1 MKLLS
6 SAAAYF
12 RAGIRPDEGLRD
24 LIPESVA
31 RSHGIV
37 CLGFNAETQTL
48 TVAVAEESFREA
60 ESAMERFR
68 TTEPFNERLVGRAG
82 SRLFMVRWERR
93 SREEINRALESLYRE
108 RTELVVPNME
118 IAHCIPFEVASTNK
132 IILEKIIGHK
142 VYAICVN
149 TNGENYLV
157 GLVEH
162 DRQMKEKIAAAGKVD
177 FHSAQKLQLHQPV
190 RRVTQQILEE
200 LLATT
205 YPREINRGTG
215 KHRASV
221 LVREVENQVQS
232 LKSRTERES
241 SEKKTELTKFDEIIR
256 HYVAL
261 GYGAG
266 AADVRFFYDFS
277 REGLVVDL
285 VINNREVEAV
295 FEPMS
300 NELFDQ
306 LLTILIRKCEQSAGN
321 EGLKNICH
329 SGLIEFKDIVLPD
342 KTTKVDLTVRLE
354 TTPISAEKKG
364 EVNMS
369 ACLRLQTGGD
379 KILRLDQ
386 LGYLDHELRIILEL
400 ANKKNGLIVLSGPT
414 GSGKTGTIL
423 AIVLYVHK
431 KKKGHRV
438 FTIENPIEVRLPGPG
453 IFQTEVTEKMSAT
466 QLLKSIMRQSVDAI
480 ISTEVRDAPGASA
493 TIEAAKTGHI
503 VFTTTHA
510 TTAFHVPSRLLGFG
524 TSEHPVNAMDIG
536 DTLAGVVSQSLA
548 ELICEHCK
556 VDDTNWKER
565 LAANEGH
572 GSKLT
577 NLLIALR
584 HWKIPTNLDEAYEF
598 AAIRQGKLKWNTY
611 GRSLKAE
618 ILREAKKGLED
629 EPLPDTIDRV
639 IQELGIKE
647 LGSYDEW
654 VQKEGR
660 EAYVFRPAFGCG
672 EKNGRACPMC
682 RSLDGEPMGN
692 KGRTA
697 IPEIWDPEPFKAMI
711 SDNVPASVLH
721 RAAMKRG
728 HITQHLAGIQR
739 VLAQKI
745 SLESYFNACGAI
757 QLGYE
762 GVPGFEFSL
771 AEMTQQIDD
780 HADLAELVYKESQP
794 IPSIQFEQGA
804 DRVKPQGGK
813 FKGAPIFEVE
823 ASAVEQGG
831 NNILE
836 VVEER

>member
-6 SAAAYF
+6 SAAGFF
-12 RAGIRPDEGLRD
+12 RTGIRADESLWD

-31 RSHGIV
+31 KSLGIV
-37 CLGFNAETQTL
+37 CLGFNSETDTL

-68 TTEPFNERLVGRAG
+68 DTEPFNERLVGKAVKR
-82 SRLFMVRWERR
+82 RFMVRWERR

-108 RTELVVPNME
+108 KTELVAPNIE
-118 IAHCIPFEVASTNK
+118 IAHCIPFETAVTNK
-132 IILEKIIGHK
+132 ILLEKIIGHK
-142 VYAICVN
+142 VFGICVN
-149 TNGENYLV
+149 SNGENYLI
-157 GLVEH
+157 GLIEH
-162 DRQMKEKIAAAGKVD
+162 DARMKEKIAAAGRID
-177 FHSAQKLQLHQPV
+177 FHSAKKLVLNHPV
-190 RRVTQQILEE
+190 RRVTQQVMEE
-200 LLATT
+200 LLAAT
-205 YPREINRGTG
+205 YPKEINRGTG
-215 KHRASV
+215 RHRASV
-221 LVREVENQVQS
+221 LVREVEREVKS
-232 LKSRTERES
+232 LNPRAERDGI
-241 SEKKTELTKFDEIIR
+241 EKKTELTKFDEIIR

-261 GYGAG
+261 GFGAG
-266 AADVRFFYDFS
+266 AADVRFFYDFT

-285 VINNREVEAV
+285 VINNRETEAV

-300 NELFDQ
+300 NEVFDQ

-329 SGLIEFKDIVLPD
+329 SGLIEFKDLVLQD
-342 KTTKVDLTVRLE
+342 KATKVDLTVRLE
-354 TTPISAEKKG
+354 TTPISSEKKG
-364 EVNMS
+364 AVNMS

-379 KILRLDQ
+379 RILRLDQ
-386 LGYLDHELRIILEL
+386 LGYLDTELRMILEL
-400 ANKKNGLIVLSGPT
+400 ANRKNGLMVLSGPT

-423 AIVLYVHK
+423 AIVLYVHA

-466 QLLKSIMRQSVDAI
+466 KLLKSIMRQSVDAI

-524 TSEHPVNAMDIG
+524 TTDHPVNAMDIG

-548 ELICEHCK
+548 EVICEHCK
-556 VDDTNWKER
+556 VEDTNWKER
-565 LAANEGH
+565 LSENEVH

-584 HWKIPTNLDEAYEF
+584 HWKIATNLGEAYEF
-598 AAIRQGKLKWNTY
+598 ALMREGKRKWSSY
-611 GRSLKAE
+611 AKSLKGQV
-618 ILREAKKGLED
+618 LREARKGLED
-629 EPLPDTIDRV
+629 EPLSETIDR
-639 IQELGIKE
+639 ILQELGLKE
-647 LGSYDEW
+647 LGDYDAWTEN
-654 VQKEGR
+654 KGKG
-660 EAYVFRPAFGCG
+660 AYVFRPAFGSG
-672 EKNGRACPMC
+672 KKGGGACPMC
-682 RSLDGEPMGN
+682 RSLDGESTGN

-739 VLAQKI
+739 VLSQKI

-762 GVPGFEFSL
+762 GVPGYEFSL
-771 AEMTQQIDD
+771 AEATHQIDD
-780 HADLAELVYKESQP
+780 HADLEQLLYKEGEEIP
-794 IPSIQFEQGA
+794 ISDSVWETEP
-804 DRVKPQGGK
+804 VKNQGGR
-813 FKGAPIFEVE
+813 FRAGPIFEVE
-823 ASAVEQGG
+823 ATRIKEDG
-831 NNILE
+831 NDILE
-836 VVEER
+836 DVEDR